1 VHGLEGALRLH
12 AVLLL
17 LFQFIELLL
26 HFFVPCHQI
35 LNNFMSL
42 AKMIVFLFFCKKPI
56 CLQLFFL
63 GSDGDVL
70 ADVLLLEIGGLEFL
84 YFYFGVVVLL

>member
-1 VHGLEGALRLH
+1 
-12 AVLLL
+12 
-17 LFQFIELLL
+17 
-26 HFFVPCHQI
+26 
-35 LNNFMSL
+35 
-42 AKMIVFLFFCKKPI
+42 MIVFLFFCKKPI

>member
-1 VHGLEGALRLH
+1 VHGPEGALRLH

-26 HFFVPCHQI
+26 HFFVPRHQI

-63 GSDGDVL
+63 SSDDDVL
-70 ADVLLLEIGGLEFL
+70 ADILFLEIWGLKFL
-84 YFYFGVVVLL
+84 YFYFGIVVLL